1 VILTLPL
8 STIFVFSLTL
18 QSASPRLVL
27 YMQLAEDSLSSVP
40 ITDSLEQISGQSTEE
55 SFLEAGRPR
64 TSGGTCYWVDPGNTL
79 LFNSADLHQ

>member
-1 VILTLPL
+1 VILTEPL

-40 ITDSLEQISGQSTEE
+40 ITDSLEKFLVKVLKKVSLRQEGPEILEE
-55 SFLEAGRPR
+55 LATG
-64 TSGGTCYWVDPGNTL
+64 
-79 LFNSADLHQ
+79 